1 MQFYPS
7 SQEEFRQL
15 QCELAKKRRFGAQN
29 QMAAHDS
36 AEPDLD
42 LFDRAI
48 LAALVA
54 DARISIAD
62 LAPHIGLSSTACA
75 RRLKALEERG
85 IITGYHAALD
95 HQRLG
100 FAVTVLIRISLESQR
115 EEDFEAFERA
125 VGQCAS
131 VVRCYLMSGSDDYQ
145 LVVLCRDIADFEHI
159 HKTQLAR
166 LPRVARIQS
175 SFALRDVIDRSLPA
189 ALLPPIS
196 SGRPG

>member
-1 MQFYPS
+1 MNTQ
-7 SQEEFRQL
+7 
-15 QCELAKKRRFGAQN
+15 
-29 QMAAHDS
+29 DS
-36 AEPDLD
+36 TAPDLD
-42 LFDRAI
+42 RFDRAL

-54 DARISIAD
+54 DARVSIAE
-62 LAPHIGLSSTACA
+62 LAPKVGLSSTACA
-75 RRLKALEERG
+75 RRLKSLEECG
-85 IITGYHAALD
+85 VITGYHATLN

-100 FAVTVLIRISLESQR
+100 FSATVLVRISLESQR
-115 EEDFEAFERA
+115 EEDFETFERA
-125 VGQCAS
+125 VSRCAS

-189 ALLPPIS
+189 ALTPPVS
-196 SGRPG
+196 AKRPGRR

>member
-1 MQFYPS
+1 
-7 SQEEFRQL
+7 
-15 QCELAKKRRFGAQN
+15 
-29 QMAAHDS
+29 MAAQDS
-36 AEPDLD
+36 TAQDLD
-42 LFDRAI
+42 RFDRAI

-54 DARISIAD
+54 DARITIAD
-62 LAPHIGLSSTACA
+62 LAPHVGLSSTACA

-85 IITGYHAALD
+85 IITGYRATLD
-95 HQRLG
+95 HRRLG
-100 FAVTVLIRISLESQR
+100 FAVTVLVRISLEAQR
-115 EEDFEAFERA
+115 EEDFAAFERA

-166 LPRVARIQS
+166 LPQVARIQS

-189 ALLPPIS
+189 ALLAPIS
-196 SGRPG
+196 GKSPPRGRGE

>member
-1 MQFYPS
+1 MS
-7 SQEEFRQL
+7 TLDST
-15 QCELAKKRRFGAQN
+15 
-29 QMAAHDS
+29 AA
-36 AEPDLD
+36 DLD
-42 LFDRAI
+42 QFDRAI

-62 LAPHIGLSSTACA
+62 LAPKVGLSSTACA
-75 RRLKALEERG
+75 RRLKSLEERG
-85 IITGYHAALD
+85 VITGYHAALD

-100 FAVTVLIRISLESQR
+100 FSVTVLVRISLESQR
-115 EEDFEAFERA
+115 EEDFTAFERA
-125 VGQCAS
+125 VGHCAS

-189 ALLPPIS
+189 ALAAPA
-196 SGRPG
+196 SGERQRRR